1 MADMFS
7 QFHWPIGSPFHFSF
21 VLLFIHLIA
30 KSYRNSHEPPHEAAA
45 LRRETSSRYAW
56 SKSGFLTGYPV
67 KKADVMPETPRL
79 QDDANI
85 LGCGNANILYSLP
98 LYYLVTTTKDQV
110 GVKSVSAKRKHVK
123 AARRSPPGSVP
134 GKLEITRSAAKPRI
148 RIMAFGPH
156 DLVERQ
162 VDDVGSI
169 VEMRQAFPTIW
180 IDIVQFG
187 DAQLISAIGDA
198 FDLHQLA
205 LEDAIN
211 THQRPKVEEYDD
223 HLFIVALMPDE
234 AGSVETEQ
242 VAFFVGDGYLITFQE
257 RPGDCFENVRDR
269 IRKATGRIRSAGS
282 DYTSYALLDAIIDS
296 YFPVL
301 EKAGDQLEALEDR
314 VISAPAPEN
323 ISELHDMKRR
333 LLLLRRAI
341 WPHREVFNSLLR
353 DEHPL
358 IDPQTRP
365 FLRDCYDHT
374 IQLMD
379 IVETYREMASGLVD
393 LHISGVSMK
402 LNEVMK
408 VLTIVATV
416 FMPLS
421 FIASVYGMNFDRE
434 KSPWNMPELGWYLG
448 YPFALFL
455 MCASAAGLVWYIW
468 KKGWWR

>member
-1 MADMFS
+1 M
-7 QFHWPIGSPFHFSF
+7 
-21 VLLFIHLIA
+21 
-30 KSYRNSHEPPHEAAA
+30 
-45 LRRETSSRYAW
+45 
-56 SKSGFLTGYPV
+56 
-67 KKADVMPETPRL
+67 
-79 QDDANI
+79 
-85 LGCGNANILYSLP
+85 
-98 LYYLVTTTKDQV
+98 
-110 GVKSVSAKRKHVK
+110 SAKRRHIK

-134 GKLEITRSAAKPRI
+134 GKLDIALSAAKPTI
-148 RIMAFGPH
+148 RVMAFGPN

-169 VEMRQAFPTIW
+169 VEMRQTFPTIW

-187 DAQLISAIGDA
+187 DAQLISEIGAA
-198 FDLHQLA
+198 FDLHSLA

-211 THQRPKVEEYDD
+211 THQRPKIEEYDD
-223 HLFIVALMPDE
+223 RLFIVALMLDK

-242 VAFFVGDGYLITFQE
+242 VAFFMGDGYLITFQE

-269 IRKATGRIRSAGS
+269 IRKATGRIRSAGP
-282 DYTSYALLDAIIDS
+282 DYTCYALLDAIIDS
-296 YFPVL
+296 YFPAL
-301 EKAGDQLEALEDR
+301 ENAGDQLEALEDR
-314 VISAPAPEN
+314 VTSSPEPGN
-323 ISELHDMKRR
+323 ISELHDMKRK

-341 WPHREVFNSLLR
+341 WPHREVFNTLLR
-353 DEHPL
+353 NEHPL
-358 IDPQTRP
+358 IHAETRP

-393 LHISGVSMK
+393 VHISSVSMK
-402 LNEVMK
+402 LNEVIK

-416 FMPLS
+416 FIPLS

-434 KSPWNMPELGWYLG
+434 KSPWNMPELGWYFG
-448 YPFALFL
+448 YPFALAL